1 MKKTVIFIIAIIFV
15 IIAGVVIGKNIDKN
29 LDTNKV
35 NSEGLSDT
43 KKEQIKNEVKKQEE
57 NKVNN
62 KIEKNENNSID
73 NTVNTD
79 NNSMEEPKTDKEIAL
94 EIVKQDWG
102 ENDTTV
108 YFDEEEQTDE
118 GEYIICVREKSTTSA
133 KAWYK
138 VNVDTKTA
146 ERWD

>member
-1 MKKTVIFIIAIIFV
+1 MKKTIFFIITIIFIIF
-15 IIAGVVIGKNIDKN
+15 AGVMIGKNIDKN

-35 NSEGLSDT
+35 NSEGISDAQ
-43 KKEQIKNEVKKQEE
+43 KEQIKNSVKKQEE
-57 NKVNN
+57 NKINN
-62 KIEKNENNSID
+62 KIENNELNSVETVDIE
-73 NTVNTD
+73 NT
-79 NNSMEEPKTDKEIAL
+79 SEETSKTDTEIAL

-108 YFDEEEQTDE
+108 YFNEEEQATD
-118 GEYIICVREKSTTSA
+118 GEYIICVRDKATTNA

-138 VNVDTKTA
+138 VNVYTKTA